1 MSNRW
6 LALFM
11 RMVAA
16 GDRRRLRVLMRRHP
30 GLEIHPTASPAFA
43 RATFAL
49 EPGARVRIGAGVVT
63 ERRPD
68 GVRISV
74 RTGGEVVIGENT
86 WLRSDLAP
94 VILNAYAG
102 ARLEIGPDG
111 FLNGA
116 QVSAKAGVYL
126 GRGTWLGP
134 GTRVWDSDQHAL
146 DEQRPERPKEVRIGD
161 HVWVAADVT
170 ILAGVTIGD
179 HCVIGTRSLVTSS
192 IAPHSLAFG
201 IPARPRGVVGDR
213 SRVPI

>member
-11 RMVAA
+11 RLVAA
-16 GDRRRLRVLMRRHP
+16 ADRRRVRMLMRRYP
-30 GLEIHPTASPAFA
+30 GLEIHPSASPAFA

-49 EPGARVRIGAGVVT
+49 EPGARVRIGPGVVT

-74 RTGGEVVIGENT
+74 RSGGEVVIGENT
-86 WLRSDLAP
+86 WLRSDLGP
-94 VILNAYAG
+94 VILNAYEG
-102 ARLEIGPDG
+102 ATLEIGPEG

-116 QVSAKAGVYL
+116 QVSAKAGVRL

-134 GTRVWDSDQHAL
+134 GTRVWDSDQHAI
-146 DEQRPERPKEVRIGD
+146 DSQRPEKPRAVEIGD
-161 HVWVAADVT
+161 YVWVAADVT
-170 ILAGVTIGD
+170 VLAGVSIGD

-201 IPARPRGVVGDR
+201 MPARPRGVVGDR
-213 SRVPI
+213 SDVPI

>member
-6 LALFM
+6 LAFYM
-11 RMVAA
+11 RVVAA
-16 GDRRRLRVLMRRHP
+16 ADRRRLRVLMRRHP
-30 GLEIHPTASPAFA
+30 GLEIHPSASSAFA

-49 EPGARVRIGAGVVT
+49 EPGAKVRIGPGVVT
-63 ERRPD
+63 ERRAD

-74 RTGGEVVIGENT
+74 RTGGEIVVGENT

-94 VILNAYAG
+94 VILNAYGG
-102 ARLEIGPDG
+102 ARLEIGPEG

-116 QVSAKAGVYL
+116 QVSAKAGVRL

-134 GTRVWDSDQHAL
+134 GTRVWDSDQHAI
-146 DEQRPERPKEVRIGD
+146 DEKRPERPQAVEIGD

-201 IPARPRGVVGDR
+201 SPARTRGVVGDR
-213 SRVPI
+213 SRVPV

>member
-6 LALFM
+6 LGFYM
-11 RMVAA
+11 RVVAA
-16 GDRRRLRVLMRRHP
+16 ADRRRLRVLMRRHP
-30 GLEIHPTASPAFA
+30 GLEIHPSASSAFA

-49 EPGARVRIGAGVVT
+49 EPGAKVRIGAGVAT
-63 ERRPD
+63 ERRAD

-74 RTGGEVVIGENT
+74 RTGGEVVVGENT

-94 VILNAYAG
+94 VILNAYGG
-102 ARLEIGPDG
+102 ARLEIGPEG

-116 QVSAKAGVYL
+116 QVSAKVGVRL

-134 GTRVWDSDQHAL
+134 GTRIWDSDQHAI
-146 DEQRPERPKEVRIGD
+146 DEQRPERTQAVRIGD

-201 IPARPRGVVGDR
+201 SPARPRGVVGDR